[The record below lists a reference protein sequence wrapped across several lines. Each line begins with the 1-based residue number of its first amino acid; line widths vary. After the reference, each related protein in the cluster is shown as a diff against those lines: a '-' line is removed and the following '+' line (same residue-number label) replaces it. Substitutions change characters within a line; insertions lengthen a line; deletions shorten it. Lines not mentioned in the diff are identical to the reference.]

1 MEKNLHVILNEF
13 KDELSADEEIYA
25 TIASYSATVYHMN
38 LNNSNL
44 FVFNEQPFDD
54 TKKLKIC
61 HLYQNSSDQINSI
74 IKISFCKL

>member
-44 FVFNEQPFDD
+44 FVFNEQPFDG

>member
-61 HLYQNSSDQINSI
+61 HL
-74 IKISFCKL
+74 